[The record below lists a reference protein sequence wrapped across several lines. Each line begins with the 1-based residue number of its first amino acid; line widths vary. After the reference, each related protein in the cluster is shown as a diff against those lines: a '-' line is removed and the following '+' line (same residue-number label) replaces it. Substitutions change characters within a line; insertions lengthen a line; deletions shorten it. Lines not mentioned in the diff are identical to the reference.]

1 MKRRKTRFHRTA
13 IIISIAA
20 GVAAASLF
28 VFRGGWA
35 NALSSP
41 EAIRAAV
48 EAEKVDLLLPA
59 ITETDCEWN
68 ERGNL
73 IRETTHD
80 ENGKPALNARG
91 FQTAEYTWD
100 ERGNLLTEAFYGLKG
115 ELVDT
120 DRGYARSET
129 TWYTDEKG
137 GDHVLTIDRYA
148 ADGSR
153 ADIPG

>member
-13 IIISIAA
+13 IILSIAA
-20 GVAAASLF
+20 GVAAASLLI
-28 VFRGGWA
+28 FRGGWA
-35 NALSSP
+35 NALSSS

-48 EAEKVDLLLPA
+48 EAEKVDLLLPT

-91 FQTAEYTWD
+91 FQTTEYTWD

-120 DRGYARSET
+120 DRCYARSET

-137 GDHVLTIDRYA
+137 SDHVLKI
-148 ADGSR
+148 GR
-153 ADIPG
+153 AHV